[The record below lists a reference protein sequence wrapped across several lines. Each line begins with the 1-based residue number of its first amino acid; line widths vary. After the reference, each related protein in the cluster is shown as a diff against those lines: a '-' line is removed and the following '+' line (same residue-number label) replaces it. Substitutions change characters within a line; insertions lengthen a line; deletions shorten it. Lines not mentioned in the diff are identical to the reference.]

1 MILILF
7 YRNPIKAKTVLFE
20 IFWDIFCQ
28 SSALVNDGFF
38 RKQLFNRLDF
48 SRFLLFSTFSVARCQ
63 GPQNSVWTPVL
74 NTRMH
79 FIHCFDYSRPFLC
92 SRNWIHIDTVQFIS
106 FIYEYIFPFCKRVF
120 FANIQNWPDRVTNI
134 LDY

>member
-7 YRNPIKAKTVLFE
+7 YWNPSKAKTVLFE

-63 GPQNSVWTPVL
+63 GPQNSVWIPECIL
-74 NTRMH
+74 SIALIIPGH
-79 FIHCFDYSRPFLC
+79 FYAVEI
-92 SRNWIHIDTVQFIS
+92 
-106 FIYEYIFPFCKRVF
+106 EYILIQFNSFLLYMSTFFSFCKRVF